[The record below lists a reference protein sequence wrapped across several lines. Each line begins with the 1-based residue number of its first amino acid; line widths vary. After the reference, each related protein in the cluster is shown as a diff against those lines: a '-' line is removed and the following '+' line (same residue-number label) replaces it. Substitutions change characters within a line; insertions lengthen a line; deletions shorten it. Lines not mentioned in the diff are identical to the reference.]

1 MFTPTYDDVHPPSGP
16 LFTQVFPEMVDDY
29 TVISGI
35 IEQCTARSSVSWDT
49 MNHWCA
55 WEAVLRETRKI
66 EVAGLYEKH
75 P

>member
-16 LFTQVFPEMVDDY
+16 LFTQNFPEMVDDY

-35 IEQCTARSSVSWDT
+35 IEQCTVRSSVSWDT
-49 MNHWCA
+49 MNYWCTRG
-55 WEAVLRETRKI
+55 AVLRDFKGI
-66 EVAGLYEKH
+66 EECGLYDKH